1 MNVKDLNSRFGAPGR
16 IVFRDGHCGYPE
28 VVLSNQYGSAEVAL
42 LGANVLSY
50 RLANRDLLFVRP
62 SGTEPKIKVYYM
74 LEAKDKAEAI
84 EKCNCY
90 QAEMERVFR

>member
-1 MNVKDLNSRFGAPGR
+1 MHKEPPKQIGGVDVVAISDYKAG
-16 IVFRDGHCGYPE
+16 IVTEDGKTQPTGLP
-28 VVLSNQYGSAEVAL
+28 SS
-42 LGANVLSY
+42 NVLSY